1 MKLKTFLGVV
11 LMCLMARFSNAA
23 TNTIRFA
30 TVVPEGTSWLREIN
44 QLAQDIKTKTN
55 NEVEFKIYSSAKMG
69 DETDVIRKMA
79 TGVVHAGAFT
89 GVGLGT
95 VQPAIRVLEIPF
107 LFQDK
112 VEEDLVYDKMFP
124 VFEKLFD
131 QKGMVLLSSDEIG
144 DVYVFSKTPIRKR
157 DDFQGVKMW
166 AWEGDPVANNFF
178 KIANLTPVPLPIT
191 EVITGLQ
198 TGMVN
203 GVYTPP
209 AGLIGFQWWPKVSYM
224 TSPALLGATG
234 AILMTKEKWKTLTP
248 VQQKTVRECVR
259 SAGLRLR
266 KVAREDNASA
276 IETLKKNNI
285 QVVEMDAS
293 GRAEFDRVSQELRKN
308 LTGKLYDAAVLK
320 QVETLIK
327 DYRAGKKK

>member
-1 MKLKTFLGVV
+1 MKTKAFIFALLSCLLPV
-11 LMCLMARFSNAA
+11 LSQGAV
-23 TNTIRFA
+23 NTIRFA

-44 QLAQDIKTKTN
+44 QLAQDIKTQTH
-55 NEVEFKIYSSAKMG
+55 NEVEFKVYSSAKMG

-112 VEEDLVYDKMFP
+112 AEEDFVYDKMFST
-124 VFEKLFD
+124 FEKLFD

-144 DVYVFSKTPIRKR
+144 DVFVFSKTPIRKR
-157 DDFQGVKMW
+157 EDFQGVKMW

-234 AILMTKEKWKTLTP
+234 AILVTKEKWKTLTP
-248 VQQKTVRECVR
+248 AQQKTVRECVR
-259 SAGLRLR
+259 AAGLRLR
-266 KVAREDNASA
+266 KVAREDNAAA

-285 QVVEMDAS
+285 QVIEMDPT
-293 GRAEFDRVSQELRKN
+293 GRAEFDRVSQELRQK
-308 LTGKLYDAAVLK
+308 LTGKLYDVGVLK

-327 DYRAGKKK
+327 DFRAGKKK